1 MSYQQDVFALV
12 AQFSGQ
18 SNVVSVPRTFCKM
31 TGSLEAGMF
40 LSQLLYWSDRG
51 GRNDGWFYKSYK
63 EWSDEI
69 FLSEYQIRKITKQ
82 FEALGFLE
90 TTLRKADG
98 APTIHYRIKQ
108 AEFSEWI
115 LKFLRNDSVN
125 SQNPTGKIE
134 ESITEITTETTT
146 DRVEGVGRANAAQ
159 SSETHAPPTRP
170 IDLALPNP
178 PTEAEMAQ
186 QAETSVSVRVMKYK
200 ATAYAKGPYLKG
212 VKLTEGYIA
221 PGAGINAVQVYHER
235 NSADDLKL
243 TDPQQDD
250 LITAIQ
256 DLDQWRRVVIA
267 WNQAGYNPR
276 NLKGHLDWYRNGIPE
291 EKGTHH
297 AVTNGRN
304 GTSYGKPGGGPL
316 PEPVKQDWI
325 FNVNEKREPDANKL
339 F

>member
-146 DRVEGVGRANAAQ
+146 DRVGGVGRANVAQ
-159 SSETHAPPTRP
+159 SSETQAPPLPTDP

-186 QAETSVSVRVMKYK
+186 QAGTTVSVRVMKYK

-256 DLDQWRRVVIA
+256 NLDQWRRVVIA

-297 AVTNGRN
+297 EQRSSNGVHRANHQAGQRPHYANYVDTGYDEERANELN
-304 GTSYGKPGGGPL
+304 GWT
-316 PEPVKQDWI
+316 
-325 FNVNEKREPDANKL
+325 
-339 F
+339 